1 MRLSDIKGEN
11 AIDVLAEL
19 MDPIVEIFSDPD
31 VKKSYEEN
39 KIKAIK
45 TALKG
50 HRKAVIHMMAVLNMK
65 TDEEYLENLN
75 MATLPKDI
83 FDLLNDPELESL
95 FT

>member
-1 MRLSDIKGEN
+1 MGRFFQIQTL
-11 AIDVLAEL
+11 
-19 MDPIVEIFSDPD
+19 
-31 VKKSYEEN
+31 KKSYEEN

-50 HRKAVIHMMAVLNMK
+50 HKKAVIHMMAVLNMK
-65 TDEEYLENLN
+65 TDEEYLETLN